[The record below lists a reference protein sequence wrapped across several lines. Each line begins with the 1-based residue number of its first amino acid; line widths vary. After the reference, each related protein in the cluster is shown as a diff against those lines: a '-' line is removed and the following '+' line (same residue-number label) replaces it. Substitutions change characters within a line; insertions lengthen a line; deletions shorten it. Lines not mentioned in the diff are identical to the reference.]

1 MSEPEQVPD
10 HALEADAGAAI
21 EGTKLARGMDMQRVG
36 LPLLLTARQA
46 AELVGVDESTWNRWV
61 RDGRVPSAVIHPVTY
76 GQPKRR
82 RYSLRQVE
90 RWAAGD
96 LDSRAS

>member
-1 MSEPEQVPD
+1 MNPSD
-10 HALEADAGAAI
+10 
-21 EGTKLARGMDMQRVG
+21 

-46 AELVGVDESTWNRWV
+46 AELVGVDESTWNRWL
-61 RDGRVPSAVIHPVTY
+61 RDGRVPSSVIHPVCY

-82 RYSLRQVE
+82 RFSRELIE

-96 LDSRAS
+96 LVA